1 MGNPDEDALKALRDG
16 FESKDES
23 YKKLC
28 YSIVRDYIF
37 DRKLEIQELNIRLE
51 SKEKQLEMKE
61 EVIKELK
68 ESFNL
73 RSIVIKDE

>member
-37 DRKLEIQELNIRLE
+37 YRKELQDNYIDFL
-51 SKEKQLEMKE
+51 KQLK
-61 EVIKELK
+61 
-68 ESFNL
+68 
-73 RSIVIKDE
+73 